1 MRRRISAAFAV
12 LCAAGSR
19 ELRVVGTAPALRV
32 IFTMAAA
39 RFGILSTRAGVVRA
53 AIINGK

>member
-12 LCAAGSR
+12 LYVAGSHV
-19 ELRVVGTAPALRV
+19 LRVVGAAPALRV
-32 IFTMAAA
+32 IFTLAAA

-53 AIINGK
+53 AIISGK